1 MSHHVTSYHVISY
14 HIILFHWNLRRVPLK
29 IVLTYEDG
37 QVVLKQNVLSLS
49 PECSLLINEVNMPC
63 HILFYLIFSY
73 FDMPYY
79 AVYVCVCLCMFV
91 LLCDL
96 ICVVW
101 CNLYIVSYTLERFGL
116 AWCVLLDIRP
126 ALRITIRLISV
137 FVIYS

>member
-1 MSHHVTSYHVISY
+1 M
-14 HIILFHWNLRRVPLK
+14 PLK

-101 CNLYIVSYTLERFGL
+101 CNLYAVSYTLGRFGL
-116 AWCVLLDIRP
+116 A
-126 ALRITIRLISV
+126 
-137 FVIYS
+137 